1 MPKKIIKFGTD
12 ARKAIQTGV
21 NTVVNAVKTSY
32 GPAGRTTVIASSYG
46 APTVTNDGVTIAKA
60 VELEGLEQ
68 MGVALIQQAANKTN
82 DVAGDG
88 TSLTTILTG
97 AMVNEGIRVVEAGS
111 DAVKVRSG
119 MQKAVNYSLE
129 KLNSMATEVKTKE
142 ERADVARISS
152 RSNEIAIMIA
162 EILEEVGQNGVV
174 TVQTGDS
181 NKIEKEVT
189 QGMQFDK
196 GYKSPYLVTDTTK
209 MEAVADKP
217 MVLVTDQKVS
227 TIQDVLPILEEMSK
241 LGKKDLVIIADDIEG
256 EALATFVLNKIR
268 GIFNVF
274 PVQAP
279 AFGDRRKEIL
289 QDIAVLV
296 GATYISTDLGMQLK
310 TSSIDDLGKCDR
322 VIMTKDNTTVV
333 GGKGDDK
340 AIANRIN
347 EINNLIKST
356 TSEYDK
362 EKLQE
367 RLAKLTGGV
376 GVIKVG
382 AASEV
387 EMKELKYVVEDAVN
401 ATRAAMAE
409 GVVPGGASS
418 LVRISNSLSDLK
430 VDNEDEKVGV
440 NLFQKA
446 LLVPFRAI
454 AENSG
459 IYDISILL
467 QDISK
472 NNKAGYNFKTMEAV
486 KDMVKSGIIDP
497 KLVVRE
503 AIMNAASISG
513 SILTTQVVMCDEP
526 KDEAKM
532 PAGMGMGGGMDY

>member
-97 AMVNEGIRVVEAGS
+97 AMVNEGIRVVEAGA

-119 MQKAVNYSLE
+119 MQKAVNFALD

-142 ERADVARISS
+142 ERANVARISS
-152 RSNEIAIMIA
+152 RSNEIAVMIA

-196 GYKSPYLVTDTTK
+196 GYKSPYLVTDTAK

-217 MVLVTDQKVS
+217 MILVTDQKVG
-227 TIQDVLPILEEMSK
+227 TIQDVLPILEAMSQS
-241 LGKKDLVIIADDIEG
+241 GKKDLVIIADDIEG

-274 PVQAP
+274 AVQAP

-289 QDIAVLV
+289 KDIAVLV
-296 GATYISTDLGMQLK
+296 GATYISSDLGMQLK
-310 TSSIDDLGKCDR
+310 TATIEDLGSCGK
-322 VIMTKDNTTVV
+322 VIMTKDTTTIV

-340 AIANRIN
+340 VLKGRID
-347 EINNLIKST
+347 EINLAITNT

-409 GVVPGGASS
+409 GVVPGGAST
-418 LVRISNSLSDLK
+418 LVRISTALSDLK
-430 VDNEDEKVGV
+430 TENEDEKVGV
-440 NLFQKA
+440 NLVQKA
-446 LLVPFRAI
+446 LLIPFRAI

-459 IYDISILL
+459 IYDISLLL
-467 QDISK
+467 QDI
-472 NNKAGYNFKTMEAV
+472 NANQNAGYDFKLMESV

-526 KDEAKM
+526 KDEPKM
-532 PAGMGMGGGMDY
+532 PAGMGGGMEY

>member
-46 APTVTNDGVTIAKA
+46 APAVTNDGVTIAKA

-97 AMVNEGIRVVEAGS
+97 AMVNEGIRVVEAGA

-119 MQKAVNYSLE
+119 MQKAVNFALD

-142 ERADVARISS
+142 ERANVARISS

-196 GYKSPYLVTDTTK
+196 GYKSPYLVTDTAK

-217 MVLVTDQKVS
+217 MILVTDQKVG
-227 TIQDVLPILEEMSK
+227 TIQDVLPILEAMSQS
-241 LGKKDLVIIADDIEG
+241 GKKDLVIIADDIEG

-274 PVQAP
+274 AVQAP

-289 QDIAVLV
+289 KDIAVLV
-296 GATYISTDLGMQLK
+296 GATYISSDLGMQLK
-310 TSSIDDLGKCDR
+310 TTTIEDLGSCGK
-322 VIMTKDNTTVV
+322 VIMTKDTTTIV

-340 AIANRIN
+340 VLKGRID
-347 EINNLIKST
+347 EINLAITNT
-356 TSEYDK
+356 TSDYDK

-409 GVVPGGASS
+409 GVVPGGAST
-418 LVRISNSLSDLK
+418 LVRISTTLSDLK
-430 VDNEDEKVGV
+430 TENEDEKVGV
-440 NLFQKA
+440 NLVQKA
-446 LLVPFRAI
+446 LLIPFRAI

-459 IYDISILL
+459 IYDISLLL
-467 QDISK
+467 QDINANK
-472 NNKAGYNFKTMEAV
+472 NAGYDFKLMKSV

-526 KDEAKM
+526 KDEPKM
-532 PAGMGMGGGMDY
+532 PAGMGGGMEY

>member
-97 AMVNEGIRVVEAGS
+97 AMVNEGIRVVEAGA

-119 MQKAVNYSLE
+119 MQKAVNFALD
-129 KLNSMATEVKTKE
+129 KLNSMATEVNTKE
-142 ERADVARISS
+142 ERANVARISS

-217 MVLVTDQKVS
+217 MILVTDQKVG
-227 TIQDVLPILEEMSK
+227 TIQDVLPILEAMSQT
-241 LGKKDLVIIADDIEG
+241 GKKDLVIIADDIEG

-274 PVQAP
+274 AVQAP

-289 QDIAVLV
+289 RDIAVLV
-296 GATYISTDLGMQLK
+296 GATYISSDLGMQLK
-310 TSSIDDLGKCDR
+310 TATIEDLGACSK
-322 VIMTKDNTTVV
+322 VIMTKDTTTIV

-340 AIANRIN
+340 ALKGRID
-347 EINNLIKST
+347 EINLAITNT
-356 TSEYDK
+356 TSDYDK

-409 GVVPGGASS
+409 GVVPGGAST
-418 LVRISNSLSDLK
+418 LVRISTALSDFK
-430 VDNEDEKVGV
+430 VENEDEKVGV
-440 NLFQKA
+440 NLVQKA

-459 IYDISILL
+459 IYDISLLL
-467 QDISK
+467 QDINANK
-472 NNKAGYNFKTMEAV
+472 NAGYNFKTMESV

-513 SILTTQVVMCDEP
+513 SILTTQVVMCDEL
-526 KDEAKM
+526 KDEPKM
-532 PAGMGMGGGMDY
+532 PAGMSGGMEY

>member
-97 AMVNEGIRVVEAGS
+97 AMVNEGIRVVEAGA

-119 MQKAVNYSLE
+119 MQKAVNFALD

-142 ERADVARISS
+142 ERANVARISS
-152 RSNEIAIMIA
+152 RSNEIAVMIA

-196 GYKSPYLVTDTTK
+196 GYKSPYLVTDTAK

-217 MVLVTDQKVS
+217 MILVTDQKVG
-227 TIQDVLPILEEMSK
+227 TIQDVLPILEAMSQS
-241 LGKKDLVIIADDIEG
+241 GKKDLVIIADDIEG

-274 PVQAP
+274 AVQAP

-289 QDIAVLV
+289 KDIVVLV
-296 GATYISTDLGMQLK
+296 GATYISSDLGMQLK
-310 TSSIDDLGKCDR
+310 TATIEDLGSCGK
-322 VIMTKDNTTVV
+322 VIMTKDTTTIV
-333 GGKGDDK
+333 GGKGNDK
-340 AIANRIN
+340 VLKGRID
-347 EINNLIKST
+347 EINLAITNT

-409 GVVPGGASS
+409 GVVPGGAST
-418 LVRISNSLSDLK
+418 LVRISTALSDLK
-430 VDNEDEKVGV
+430 TENEDEKVGV
-440 NLFQKA
+440 NLVQKA
-446 LLVPFRAI
+446 LLIPFRAI

-459 IYDISILL
+459 IYDISLLL
-467 QDISK
+467 QDINANK
-472 NNKAGYNFKTMEAV
+472 NAGYDFKLMESV

-526 KDEAKM
+526 KDEPKM
-532 PAGMGMGGGMDY
+532 PAGMGGVLEY

>member
-97 AMVNEGIRVVEAGS
+97 AMVNEGIRVVEAGA

-119 MQKAVNYSLE
+119 MQKAVNFALD

-142 ERADVARISS
+142 ERANVARISS
-152 RSNEIAIMIA
+152 RSNEIAVMIA

-196 GYKSPYLVTDTTK
+196 GYKSPYLVTDTAK

-217 MVLVTDQKVS
+217 MILVTDQKVG
-227 TIQDVLPILEEMSK
+227 TIQDVLPILEAMSQA
-241 LGKKDLVIIADDIEG
+241 GKKDLVIIADDIEG

-268 GIFNVF
+268 VIFNVF
-274 PVQAP
+274 AVQAP

-289 QDIAVLV
+289 KDIAVLV
-296 GATYISTDLGMQLK
+296 GATYISSDLGMQLK
-310 TSSIDDLGKCDR
+310 TATIEDLGSCGK
-322 VIMTKDNTTVV
+322 VIMTKDTTTIV
-333 GGKGDDK
+333 GGKGDVK
-340 AIANRIN
+340 ELKSRID
-347 EINNLIKST
+347 EINLAITNT

-409 GVVPGGASS
+409 GVVPGGAST
-418 LVRISNSLSDLK
+418 LVRISTALSDLK
-430 VDNEDEKVGV
+430 TENEDEKVGV
-440 NLFQKA
+440 NLVQKA
-446 LLVPFRAI
+446 LLIPFRAI

-459 IYDISILL
+459 IYDISLLL
-467 QDISK
+467 QDINANK
-472 NNKAGYNFKTMEAV
+472 NAGYDFKLMESV

-526 KDEAKM
+526 KDDPKM
-532 PAGMGMGGGMDY
+532 PAGMGGGMEY